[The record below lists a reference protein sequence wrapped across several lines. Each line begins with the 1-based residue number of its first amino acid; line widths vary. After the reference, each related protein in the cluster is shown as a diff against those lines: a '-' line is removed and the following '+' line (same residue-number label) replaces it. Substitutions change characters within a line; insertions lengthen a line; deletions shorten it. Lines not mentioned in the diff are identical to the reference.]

1 MPNVSRI
8 FKCSTNQNI
17 NSGFSLSA
25 FVIVLLWLCYLFL
38 IKHMN
43 LIKSCQ
49 TKEWFLVESY
59 LLSLEWFKYATCFI
73 GMLACDG
80 FDVANIYIYIY
91 IKITFVYNLWKS
103 KLHVKWIWRLAY
115 QNIYICMCF
124 LYSCN
129 KKKKKKTF
137 MNKVLCSNWGA
148 STTTFKD

>member
-1 MPNVSRI
+1 MSYQVLLACKKQLVSLHFPLSHIIHHFPFCIFIFNFIYYLYCYCSYCQASNANASRI
-8 FKCSTNQNI
+8 FKCLTNQNI

-25 FVIVLLWLCYLFL
+25 FVIVLLWLCYLLL

-91 IKITFVYNLWKS
+91 KN
-103 KLHVKWIWRLAY
+103 
-115 QNIYICMCF
+115 YIC
-124 LYSCN
+124 
-129 KKKKKKTF
+129 
-137 MNKVLCSNWGA
+137 V
-148 STTTFKD
+148 